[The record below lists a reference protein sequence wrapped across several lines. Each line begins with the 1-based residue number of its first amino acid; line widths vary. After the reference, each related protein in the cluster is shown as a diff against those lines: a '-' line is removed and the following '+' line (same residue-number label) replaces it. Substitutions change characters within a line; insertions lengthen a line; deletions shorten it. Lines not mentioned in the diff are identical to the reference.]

1 MKRIRLIASDL
12 DGTLL
17 DGRKVLPAGLND
29 TLARLAERG
38 IAFCPASGRQY
49 QSILDLFPEAVGAQP
64 VIAENGALVMLGGRE
79 LASTTIAPAALAGLL
94 ARLRSL
100 PAGANE
106 RGAVLCGKRSAYALP
121 GRFSDEV
128 RRYYPKLEVV
138 EDFAVVQDEILKL
151 ALYDA
156 GSAARE
162 IHPHFAALA
171 LELDLQV
178 VVSGEHWVDV
188 MAASVNKGAGLRAVQ
203 TALGITRD
211 ETMVFGDFFNDVE
224 MFAEALHSYAMAN
237 ALPAVAAHARHRA
250 PGNDENGVLRVIDG
264 MLEAA

>member
-1 MKRIRLIASDL
+1 MSRIRLIASDL

-17 DGRKVLPAGLND
+17 DERKALPAGLTD
-29 TLARLAERG
+29 TLTRLAERG

-49 QSILDLFPEAVGAQP
+49 QSIVDLFPGAAGALP

-79 LASTTIAPAALAGLL
+79 LASTAIAPAALAGLL

-100 PAGANE
+100 PAGAHE

-138 EDFAVVQDEILKL
+138 EDLSAVQDEILKL
-151 ALYDA
+151 ALFDA

-162 IHPHFAALA
+162 ILPHFSVLA
-171 LELDLQV
+171 LELDLKV

-188 MAASVNKGAGLRAVQ
+188 MEASVNKGAGLRAVQ
-203 TALGITRD
+203 AALGVRRE

-250 PGNDENGVLRVIDG
+250 PGNGENGVLRVIDG
-264 MLEAA
+264 MLAAA